1 MRKVAGKV
9 ADNNKCAAGA
19 SAAGQEPI
27 DTPGATAATCT
38 IDSTYS
44 VMYMHFGSTDTAS
57 GGQQTGTETAK
68 QYVDSL
74 GKQLKNIG
82 GGDPKNGDWDGG
94 GLSGTYSAFEIGGG
108 SGMLVFAVK
117 DSPVAGVLIK
127 IDISGD
133 GSLSDLIDY
142 FDQHIKPG
150 GDGGS

>member
-1 MRKVAGKV
+1 
-9 ADNNKCAAGA
+9 
-19 SAAGQEPI
+19 
-27 DTPGATAATCT
+27 
-38 IDSTYS
+38 
-44 VMYMHFGSTDTAS
+44 MYMHFGSTDTAS
-57 GGQQTGTETAK
+57 GGQQNGTETAK